1 MPITV
6 GHLPRSVDRIPF
18 PVPPDVGCSGRQRP
32 TTYARRQN
40 LNTSMSLFR
49 RLVENPNADQS
60 PLEGPATATALADRL
75 GVLPGSTTWHLS
87 KLAEHGYIEEVPE
100 LGNRRDRWWRSIKVL
115 LQYAEAMEAG
125 PNQARSTTEFMI
137 TGLGQDL
144 ARAVAFLRQEWDF
157 EWRHAAIFNN
167 YDQLF
172 LDPPTLEQ
180 LRSELWSLLGRYTQ
194 NPSTTPQ
201 ASRVI
206 FTMQAYPY
214 RPNDP
219 SSPTSD
225 DPATG

>member
-1 MPITV
+1 M
-6 GHLPRSVDRIPF
+6 
-18 PVPPDVGCSGRQRP
+18 
-32 TTYARRQN
+32 
-40 LNTSMSLFR
+40 
-49 RLVENPNADQS
+49 
-60 PLEGPATATALADRL
+60 
-75 GVLPGSTTWHLS
+75 LPGSASWHLS

-125 PNQARSTTEFMI
+125 PDQARSTTEFMI

-144 ARAVAFLRQEWDF
+144 ARTVAFLRQEWDF

-201 ASRVI
+201 DKPGHLHDAGLPLPPRRSIQPNKRRPSHKIGAGKRNRSSLIRSRWRIRTCTV
-206 FTMQAYPY
+206 
-214 RPNDP
+214 
-219 SSPTSD
+219 
-225 DPATG
+225 

>member
-1 MPITV
+1 MGTEEDHAYRTGLTSRDGYPAR
-6 GHLPRSVDRIPF
+6 LNPDARSLRALAHP
-18 PVPPDVGCSGRQRP
+18 
-32 TTYARRQN
+32 
-40 LNTSMSLFR
+40 L
-49 RLVENPNADQS
+49 RLQILDILR
-60 PLEGPATATALADRL
+60 LEGPATATALADRL
-75 GVLPGSTTWHLS
+75 SVLPGSASWHLT